1 MPRFWEIYM
10 RLSSYAVASL
20 SGALLLAACG
30 NPSSTP
36 NVRSGPQSQ
45 HPVTYGPNHVP
56 ATPGQMLAAVG
67 SVDTMLE
74 GTGISAADIGEEVF
88 GNANSTT
95 DLSRPIAL
103 FQSACLQ
110 QAPNV
115 AAIAR
120 VAAESGLD
128 VERPSANQVYA
139 SEWTD
144 TTTISLQVNMEST
157 YAFECATTSVV
168 SQSLSAK
175 EAQTTFFNALELQY
189 TNGKATTTIGSSRYI
204 ISHKMFDGG
213 GFGVNEHAF
222 LLQSPAP

>member
-1 MPRFWEIYM
+1 MPRFWEISM
-10 RLSSYAVASL
+10 RLQSYLIAGL
-20 SGALLLAACG
+20 SGALLLTACG
-30 NPSSTP
+30 NPTSTP

-56 ATPGQMLAAVG
+56 ATPGQTLAAVG
-67 SVDTMLE
+67 SVDAVLE
-74 GTGISAADIGEEVF
+74 GTGISAADIGEAVF
-88 GNANSTT
+88 GDADRST

-103 FQSACLQ
+103 FQSACLKHS
-110 QAPNV
+110 PDV

-120 VAAESGLD
+120 SATESGLD
-128 VERPSANQVYA
+128 VERPSADQVYA

-144 TTTISLQVNMEST
+144 TATTSLQVNMESA

-175 EAQTTFFNALELQY
+175 EAQTTFFNTLGLQP
-189 TNGKATTTIGSSRYI
+189 TNGEATTTIDGSRYI

-222 LLQSPAP
+222 LLRSNTP

>member
-1 MPRFWEIYM
+1 M
-10 RLSSYAVASL
+10 RLPSYVVASL

-67 SVDTMLE
+67 SVDAMLE
-74 GTGISAADIGEEVF
+74 GTGVSAADIGEAVF
-88 GNANSTT
+88 GNADSTT

-110 QAPNV
+110 QAPDVN
-115 AAIAR
+115 AIAR
-120 VAAESGLD
+120 VAAANGLD

-144 TTTISLQVNMEST
+144 TATTSLQVNIESA

-175 EAQTTFFNALELQY
+175 EAQTTFFNALGLQH
-189 TNGKATTTIGSSRYI
+189 TNGQATTTIGGSRYT

-222 LLQSPAP
+222 LLQSPSP